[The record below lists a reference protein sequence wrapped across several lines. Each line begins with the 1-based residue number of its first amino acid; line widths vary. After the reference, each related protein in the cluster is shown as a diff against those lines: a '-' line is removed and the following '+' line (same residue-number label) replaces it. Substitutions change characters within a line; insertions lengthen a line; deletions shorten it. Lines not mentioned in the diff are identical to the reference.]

1 MTTKKLNIK
10 LIGCILT
17 GFALLISVSALA
29 QRPKVGL
36 VLSGGGAKG
45 ISHVGILQAIDSA
58 GLKIDYITGTS
69 MGSIVGALYAVGYSG
84 KDIEKISNELDWSII
99 LSNNPNYRTI
109 SIDEKDEY
117 GKYSVEVG
125 LRDGKPQMATGLIE
139 SEELWL
145 TLNRLFL
152 PVYNIKDFSKFNI
165 PFKCV
170 TADLSDGKAVV
181 LDKGEIVSAIRSSMA
196 IPSIFTAV
204 DYDSTKLVDGGIIR
218 NFPVSDVKKMGA
230 DIVIGVNLF
239 LGLPDPKNLNNVL
252 DVFYQITQY
261 RDAEDLVHEK
271 KLCDLIIVPPVEK
284 YSAGSFGSIK
294 EILQIGKETGNKYY
308 PYFKHL
314 ADSLNNIE
322 KVKFNP
328 DNRLPE
334 RETIVIDS
342 FTFEGL
348 DKTTSRFL
356 LEKLQLYTGKP
367 YTAREINRGFR
378 SAYASR
384 YYDKV
389 YYQLKPTKKGHA
401 TLHCIVK
408 ESEMTRL
415 KLGLSYHSYTG
426 IGVIANA
433 TIRNLL
439 LDKSRT
445 FVKVAVSEFPAIHFE
460 HNQAFGKKGYRFLN
474 FSFSSRNFPI
484 NLYQEKQKSSVYDV
498 INTDVDLNF
507 SRTYGND
514 WRMALGTNFSKSKF
528 SPNIADNLK
537 FQGKSNNFYS
547 YVRTTSLTTN
557 RLNFPTD
564 GHEFLAEAGIV
575 YHRKANI
582 ELYNSDTIS
591 IDVSELINDQ
601 PAFYKFMFNF
611 SDFHSLNSKLV
622 FLYNLQSGLTY
633 RSQGFIFDNYYMGGI
648 QKLAKNHLPFAGVN
662 ETQITTSSV
671 GSAMAGLQ
679 YNIAGNLM
687 LTGRA
692 NIAVYDFS
700 TEKKFYDPEWV
711 KVVNGFSLGLG
722 YNLGFLPSEVN
733 VMFSPEIGAVYTHI
747 KIGVLF

>member
-1 MTTKKLNIK
+1 
-10 LIGCILT
+10 LT
-17 GFALLISVSALA
+17 NSLWA

-45 ISHVGILQAIDSA
+45 FSHVGILQAIDSA
-58 GLKIDYITGTS
+58 GLKIDYVTGTS

-84 KDIEKISNELDWSII
+84 KEIEKISNELDWDII
-99 LSNNPNYRTI
+99 LSNNPDYRTI

-170 TADLSDGKAVV
+170 ATDLSNGKAVV
-181 LDKGEIVSAIRSSMA
+181 LDKGEIVTALRSSMA
-196 IPSIFTAV
+196 IPSVFTAV

-218 NFPVSDVKKMGA
+218 NFPVTDVKEMGA

-239 LGLPDPKNLNNVL
+239 LGLPDIDKLNNVL

-261 RDAEDLVHEK
+261 RDAEDLVTEK
-271 KLCDLIIVPPVEK
+271 KLCNLIIEPPIEK
-284 YSAGSFGSIK
+284 YSAGSFSSMD
-294 EILQIGKETGNKYY
+294 EIMKIGKEMGNKYY

-314 ADSLNNIE
+314 ADSLNNI
-322 KVKFNP
+322 KQVKFNP

-334 RETIVIDS
+334 RETIVIDEI
-342 FTFEGL
+342 TFEGL
-348 DKTTSRFL
+348 DKTSSKFL
-356 LEKLQLYTGKP
+356 LEQLQLFTGKS
-367 YTAREINRGFR
+367 YTAREINSGFR
-378 SAYASR
+378 KAYSSR

-401 TLHCIVK
+401 ALHCIIK

-426 IGVIANA
+426 IGLIANA

-445 FVKVAVSEFPAIHFE
+445 FVKVAISEYPAIQFE
-460 HNQAFGKKGYRFLN
+460 HNQAFGKKGIRHLN
-474 FSFSSRNFPI
+474 FSFSSGNFPI
-484 NLYQEKQKSSVYDV
+484 NLYENKQKSSVYDV
-498 INTDVDLNF
+498 VNTNVDLNF

-514 WRMALGTNFSKSKF
+514 WKMAAGTNFLKSTF
-528 SPNIADNLK
+528 SPDVADNLK
-537 FQGKSNNFYS
+537 FKGNSKNYYS
-547 YVRTTSLTTN
+547 YLRSTSLTTD
-557 RLNFPTD
+557 RLNFPTH
-564 GHEFLAEAGIV
+564 GHEFLAEAGVV
-575 YHRKANI
+575 YHRKAKI
-582 ELYNSDTIS
+582 EAYSSDGTS
-591 IDVSELINDQ
+591 ADVSNLINDK
-601 PAFYKFMFNF
+601 PAFYKLMINF
-611 SDFHSLNSKLV
+611 ANYRPLNTKLV
-622 FLYNLQSGLTY
+622 FMYNLQSGLTF
-633 RSQGFIFDNYYMGGI
+633 RSQGFIFDNYYMGGV
-648 QKLAKNHLPFAGVN
+648 QKLAKNHLPFVGVN
-662 ETQITTSSV
+662 ETQITTSST
-671 GSAMAGLQ
+671 GSALAGLQ
-679 YNIAGNLM
+679 YNFTGNFM

-692 NIAVYDFS
+692 NIAVYGFS
-700 TEKKFYDPEWV
+700 TEDKFYDAEQV
-711 KVVNGFSLGLG
+711 SFVNGFSLGLG
-722 YNLGFLPSEVN
+722 YNLGFLPSEIN
-733 VMFSPEIGAVYTHI
+733 MMYSPEIGAFYTHI

>member
-1 MTTKKLNIK
+1 MIIKKVNTKYYNVILFGIAM
-10 LIGCILT
+10 LIT
-17 GFALLISVSALA
+17 SSNWA

-84 KDIEKISNELDWSII
+84 KEIEKISNELDWSII

-117 GKYSVEVG
+117 GKYSLEVG

-152 PVYNIKDFSKFNI
+152 PVYNIKDFSKFSI

-170 TADLSDGKAVV
+170 ATDLSNGEAVV
-181 LDKGEIVSAIRSSMA
+181 LEKGEIVTALRSSMA
-196 IPSIFTAV
+196 IPSVFTAV
-204 DYDSTKLVDGGIIR
+204 DCDSTKLVDGGIIR
-218 NFPVSDVKKMGA
+218 NFPVTDVKDMGA

-239 LGLPDPKNLNNVL
+239 LGLPDINKLNNVL

-261 RDAEDLVHEK
+261 RDAEDLVTEK
-271 KLCDLIIVPPVEK
+271 KLCNLIIEPPVEK
-284 YSAGSFGSIK
+284 YSAGSFSSIN
-294 EILQIGKETGNKYY
+294 EIMKIGKETGNKYY

-322 KVKFNP
+322 QIKFNP

-334 RETIVIDS
+334 RETIVIDTI
-342 FTFEGL
+342 TFEGL
-348 DKTTSRFL
+348 DKTSSRFL
-356 LEKLQLYTGKP
+356 LEKLQLFTGKS
-367 YTAREINRGFR
+367 YTAHDINRGFR
-378 SAYASR
+378 NAYSSR

-401 TLHCIVK
+401 ALHCIIK

-460 HNQAFGKKGYRFLN
+460 HNQAFGKKGHRFLN
-474 FSFSSRNFPI
+474 FSFSSGNFPI
-484 NLYQEKQKSSVYDV
+484 NLYEKNQKSSVYDV
-498 INTDVDLNF
+498 INTDFDLNF

-514 WRMALGTNFSKSKF
+514 WRMAAGTNFSKSTF
-528 SPNIADNLK
+528 LPNIADNLK
-537 FQGKSNNFYS
+537 FKGNSKNFYS
-547 YVRTTSLTTN
+547 YLRTTSLTTN

-564 GHEFLAEAGIV
+564 GHEFLAEVGIV

-582 ELYNSDTIS
+582 DVYNSDSIL
-591 IDVSELINDQ
+591 IDVSDLINDQ

-622 FLYNLQSGLTY
+622 FLYNLQTGLTH

-648 QKLAKNHLPFAGVN
+648 QKLTKNHLPFAGIN

-671 GSAMAGLQ
+671 GSALAGLQ
-679 YNIAGNLM
+679 YNFTGNFM

-692 NIAVYDFS
+692 NIAVYGFS
-700 TEKKFYDPEWV
+700 TKDKFYDPEQV
-711 KVVNGFSLGLG
+711 KVINGFSLGLG
-722 YNLGFLPSEVN
+722 YNIGFLPSEIN
-733 VMFSPEIGAVYTHI
+733 ALYSPEIGAFYTHI

>member
-1 MTTKKLNIK
+1 MINKIPDTKYF
-10 LIGCILT
+10 IGFLT
-17 GFALLISVSALA
+17 GIIILFSNVLWA

-84 KDIEKISNELDWSII
+84 KDIEKISDELDWNII

-125 LRDGKPQMATGLIE
+125 FRDGKPQMATGLIE

-165 PFKCV
+165 PFKCIA
-170 TADLSDGKAVV
+170 ADLSDGKAVV

-196 IPSIFTAV
+196 IPSVFTAV
-204 DYDSTKLVDGGIIR
+204 DFDSTKLVDGGIVR
-218 NFPVSDVKKMGA
+218 NFPASDVKKMGA
-230 DIVIGVNLF
+230 DIIIGVNLF

-271 KLCDLIIVPPVEK
+271 KLCDLIIEPPVEK

-294 EILQIGKETGNKYY
+294 EIIKIGKETGNKYY

-328 DNRLPE
+328 EKRLPE

-348 DKTTSRFL
+348 NKTTSKFL
-356 LEKLQLYTGKP
+356 LEKLQLDTDKP

-389 YYQLKPTKKGHA
+389 YYQIKPTTKGHA
-401 TLHCIVK
+401 TLHCIVG

-433 TIRNLL
+433 TIRNLF

-445 FVKVAVSEFPAIHFE
+445 FVKVAVSEFPQIHFE
-460 HNQAFGKKGYRFLN
+460 HNQAFGKKGYHFLN
-474 FSFSSRNFPI
+474 LSFESGNFPI
-484 NLYQEKQKSSVYDV
+484 NFYEKKQKTSMYDAV
-498 INTDVDLNF
+498 NTNFDLNF
-507 SRTYGND
+507 SRTIGID
-514 WRMALGTNFSKSKF
+514 WKVALGTNFSKNTF
-528 SPNIADNLK
+528 SPNIADNMK
-537 FQGKSNNFYS
+537 FKGNSKNFYS
-547 YVRTTSLTTN
+547 YFRTTSLTTN
-557 RLNFPTD
+557 RLNFPTS
-564 GHEFLAEAGIV
+564 GHEFSAEAGIA
-575 YHRKANI
+575 YHRRANI
-582 ELYNSDTIS
+582 QIYNSDSIS
-591 IDVSELINDQ
+591 VDVSDLINNQ
-601 PAFYKFMFNF
+601 PAFYRFMLNF
-611 SDFHSLNSKLV
+611 TDYHPLNQKLV
-622 FLYNLQSGLTY
+622 FFYNLQTGLTY
-633 RSQGFIFDNYYMGGI
+633 RSQGFIFDNYYVGGI
-648 QKLAKNHLPFAGVN
+648 QKLAKNHLPFAGIN
-662 ETQITTSSV
+662 ETQITTSSI
-671 GSAMAGLQ
+671 GSVLAGLQ
-679 YNIAGNLM
+679 YNVTGNFM
-687 LTGRA
+687 LTARA
-692 NIAVYDFS
+692 NIAAYGFS
-700 TEKKFYDPEWV
+700 TEKKFYDPE
-711 KVVNGFSLGLG
+711 KVEFVNGYSLGLG
-722 YNLGFLPSEVN
+722 YNLGFLPSEIN
-733 VMFSPEIGAVYTHI
+733 AMYSPETGAVFMHV